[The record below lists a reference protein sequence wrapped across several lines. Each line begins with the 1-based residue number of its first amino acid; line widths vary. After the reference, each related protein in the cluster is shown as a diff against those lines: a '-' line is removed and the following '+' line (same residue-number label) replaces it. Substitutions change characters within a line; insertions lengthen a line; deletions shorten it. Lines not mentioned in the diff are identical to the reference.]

1 MQPAK
6 ILRHL
11 AARIAPYMRKLMGW
25 RPAYVSAYESA
36 TGTPAYKNDKAI
48 LLDAARMTYNN
59 TSSASAHH
67 ANAAQWVSQ
76 LLQDQDI
83 PAKRRL
89 YTAANIMSGASHG
102 PSDSLMQ
109 MAASNVFNQLMRSPG
124 IKHKYRLRAA
134 RHVLREASSDTSRE
148 FARRAIGA
156 LAPISQQPTV
166 SALKN
171 YTIYGPYPQ
180 KAIKSAIR
188 SGSPLQLPKAP
199 TA

>member
-25 RPAYVSAYESA
+25 RPAYVSAYERA

-156 LAPISQQPTV
+156 LVPISQQPTV

-171 YTIYGPYPQ
+171 YTLYGPYRS

-199 TA
+199 TT

>member
-11 AARIAPYMRKLMGW
+11 AARVAPYMRKLMGW
-25 RPAYVSAYESA
+25 RPAYVSAFESV

-59 TSSASAHH
+59 TSPTSAHH

-171 YTIYGPYPQ
+171 YMIYGPYRS